1 MNTFTV
7 LFTNYGIDLAYDKV
21 HWWKFKALLKSLKD
35 DTEFVKIK
43 GYRAYTGK
51 DKNMLELR
59 DYWELPKPIDE
70 QERINKIYEALK

>member
-1 MNTFTV
+1 M
-7 LFTNYGIDLAYDKV
+7 
-21 HWWKFKALLKSLKD
+21 
-35 DTEFVKIK
+35 KIK

-59 DYWELPKPIDE
+59 DYWELSKPVEE